1 MLENNIKSSFKINQ
15 HKIGTG
21 YPCFVIAEIGQ
32 AHDGSLGTAHAYID
46 AVAKTGVQAI
56 KFQTHIADA
65 ESSPAEK
72 FRVNV
77 FPQDENRYEYWKR
90 MEFTEAQWVG
100 LMEHANEKNLVFLS
114 SPFSFQ
120 AVELLERIGIQAWKI
135 GSGEIGNTPMLQK
148 IGATKKPVLLSSG
161 MSYWDE
167 IDQAIATI
175 SDLHGH
181 LGVFQCTTSYP
192 CPADKI
198 GLNVIR
204 EIIDRYGCPAGLSDH
219 SGTIYPNLAA
229 VALGAS
235 MIEVHVVLSKDS
247 FGPDVSSSIT
257 ISELCNLVEGI
268 RFNEKALSSNIDKNV
283 EANGMNELRE
293 LFGKSIY
300 FLHDLKQGHEIGLS
314 DISIKKPGTGIPANK
329 LKNYI
334 GRKLTK
340 ACYGGEQLKE
350 DDLL

>member
-1 MLENNIKSSFKINQ
+1 MKNDIKSSFEIIQ

-21 YPCFVIAEIGQ
+21 YPCFIIAEIGQ

-46 AVAKTGVQAI
+46 AVAKTGAQAI
-56 KFQTHIADA
+56 KFQTHIAEA
-65 ESSPAEK
+65 ESSPEEK

-100 LMEHANEKNLVFLS
+100 LMEHANQKNLVFLS

-148 IGATKKPVLLSSG
+148 IGATNKPVLLSSG

-167 IDQAIATI
+167 IDQATATI
-175 SDLHGH
+175 KDYHGNVG
-181 LGVFQCTTSYP
+181 LFQCTTSYP
-192 CPADKI
+192 CPAEKI
-198 GLNVIR
+198 GLNVIH
-204 EIIDRYGCPAGLSDH
+204 EIKDRYGCPVGLSDH
-219 SGTIYPNLAA
+219 SGTIYPSFAA
-229 VALGAS
+229 VALGAN

-257 ISELCNLVEGI
+257 INELSSMVEGI
-268 RFNEKALSSNIDKNV
+268 RFNEKALSSNIDKDF
-283 EANGMNELRE
+283 EANEMSELRQM
-293 LFGKSIY
+293 FGKSIY
-300 FLHDLKQGHEIGLS
+300 FLHDLEQGHELDFS
-314 DISIKKPGTGIPANK
+314 DISLKKPGTGIPASMLNK
-329 LKNYI
+329 FI
-334 GRKLTK
+334 GRKLK
-340 ACYGGEQLKE
+340 KPCSQGEQLKE
-350 DDLL
+350 DDFS